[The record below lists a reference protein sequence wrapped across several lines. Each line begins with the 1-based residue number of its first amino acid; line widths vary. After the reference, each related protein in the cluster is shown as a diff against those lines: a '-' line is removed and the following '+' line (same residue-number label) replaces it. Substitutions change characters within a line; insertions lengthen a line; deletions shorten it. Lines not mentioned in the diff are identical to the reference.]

1 MHTGRTVG
9 TAAAVQ
15 CVPWERIM
23 SEMQDR
29 FEQHTFPTT
38 SAGRRR
44 SRVGVGLLAAG
55 AMTVLA
61 VGYVAAQGRRQ
72 ATSAPITIQKQG
84 SFAVGGKV
92 LGDPATRSLHCDHGY
107 VDYQIPVNP
116 RRINLVMWHSAAA
129 TAWLNRWDGGE
140 GYQSIFL
147 RRGYPVYIWD
157 GPQVG
162 RANWGCAEYTYKPGI
177 GRDQGNFT
185 AWRFGAKY
193 PNWFEGVQFPTKDL
207 EAWNQASRA
216 RYVEFDTVENAQMQ
230 SDAAATLMNKI
241 GPSVALTNSAGGMRA
256 ILTALKT
263 NNLAGIVMYEN
274 VGYVYP
280 EREGPGGPVGGFGPI
295 EVPLEEFKKLTKIP
309 MQMVWGDN
317 VDKAGNYADTVK
329 LSRLFAEKVNKYGGR
344 AQVLMLAD
352 AGLKGNTHIPFADMN
367 NVAVADLLS
376 KFLAENGLDKR

>member
-1 MHTGRTVG
+1 MG
-9 TAAAVQ
+9 
-15 CVPWERIM
+15 
-23 SEMQDR
+23 DR
-29 FEQHTFPTT
+29 KVRFRP
-38 SAGRRR
+38 
-44 SRVGVGLLAAG
+44 GVGFLASG
-55 AMTVLA
+55 AMAILA
-61 VGYVAAQGRRQ
+61 TGYVAAQGQRQ
-72 ATSAPITIQKQG
+72 GASAPITIQKQG
-84 SFAVGGKV
+84 SFAVGGKI
-92 LGDPATRSLHCDHGY
+92 LGDPDARSLHCDHGY

-147 RRGYPVYIWD
+147 RRGFPVYIWD

-162 RANWGCAEYTYKPGI
+162 RANWGCTEHTYKPGI
-177 GRDQGNFT
+177 GRDQGNFI
-185 AWRFGAKY
+185 AWRFGAQY
-193 PNWFEGVQFPTKDL
+193 PNWFEGVQFPTKDP

-216 RYVEFDTVENAQMQ
+216 RYLEFDTIENAQMQ
-230 SDAAATLMNKI
+230 SDAAAKLMDKI

-263 NNLAGIVMYEN
+263 NNMAGIVMYEN

-280 EREGPGGPVGGFGPI
+280 QGEGPGVPATGFGPI
-295 EVPLEEFKKLTKIP
+295 EVPLEEFKKLTKVP

-317 VDKAGNYADTVK
+317 VDKSASYTNSLK
-329 LSRLFAEKVNKYGGR
+329 MSQLFAEKVNKYGGK
-344 AQVLMLAD
+344 AQVLMLPD

>member
-1 MHTGRTVG
+1 
-9 TAAAVQ
+9 
-15 CVPWERIM
+15 M
-23 SEMQDR
+23 SDTKDR
-29 FEQHTFPTT
+29 FEQYPSPGASIGH
-38 SAGRRR
+38 GRVRLL
-44 SRVGVGLLAAG
+44 VGVVAAG
-55 AMTVLA
+55 ALA
-61 VGYVAAQGRRQ
+61 IAATGIVAAQGQRR
-72 ATSAPITIQKQG
+72 AAAAPITIQKQG

-92 LGDPATRSLHCDHGY
+92 LGDPNSRSLHCDHGY

-147 RRGYPVYIWD
+147 RRGFPVYIWD
-157 GPQVG
+157 GPHVG
-162 RANWGCAEYTYKPGI
+162 RANWGCTPNTYTPGE

-185 AWRFGAKY
+185 AWRFGDKY
-193 PNWFEGVQFPTKDL
+193 PNWFPGVQFPTNDP

-216 RYVEFDTVENAQMQ
+216 RYLEFDTVENAQLQ
-230 SDAAATLMNKI
+230 SDAAAKLMDKI

-263 NNLAGIVMYEN
+263 NNMAGIVMYEN

-280 EREGPGGPVGGFGPI
+280 QGEGPGGPVGGFGPI
-295 EVPLEEFKKLTKIP
+295 EVPLEEFKKLTKVP

-317 VDKAGNYADTVK
+317 VEKSATYPNSLR
-329 LSRLFAEKVNKYGGR
+329 LSKLFAEKVNKYGGK
-344 AQVLMLAD
+344 AQVLMLPD

>member
-1 MHTGRTVG
+1 MT
-9 TAAAVQ
+9 
-15 CVPWERIM
+15 EK
-23 SEMQDR
+23 
-29 FEQHTFPTT
+29 
-38 SAGRRR
+38 
-44 SRVGVGLLAAG
+44 RVGVLAIG
-55 AMTVLA
+55 AVAVLVGGYVLA
-61 VGYVAAQGRRQ
+61 QGQQQGGSAAI
-72 ATSAPITIQKQG
+72 AIQKQG
-84 SFAVGGKV
+84 AFAVGGKI
-92 LGDPATRSLHCDHGY
+92 LGDPNARSLHCDHGY
-107 VDYQIPVNP
+107 VEYQIPVNP

-129 TAWLNRWDGGE
+129 AAWLNRWDGGE

-157 GPQVG
+157 GPHIG
-162 RANWGCAEYTYKPGI
+162 RANWGCTAHAYEPGT

-185 AWRFGAKY
+185 AWRFGAEY
-193 PNWFEGVQFPTKDL
+193 PNWFPGVQFPTKDP

-216 RYVEFDTVENAQMQ
+216 RYLEFDTVENAQLQ
-230 SDAAATLMNKI
+230 SDAAAKLMEKI

-263 NNLAGIVMYEN
+263 DKVAGIVMYEN

-280 EREGPGGPVGGFGPI
+280 QGEGPGGAVGGFGPI

-317 VDKAGNYADTVK
+317 VEKSASSTNSLR
-329 LSRLFAEKVNKYGGR
+329 LSQLFAEKVTKYGGK
-344 AQVLMLAD
+344 AQVLRLPD

-376 KFLAENGLDKR
+376 KFLAEHGLDRR

>member
-1 MHTGRTVG
+1 MR
-9 TAAAVQ
+9 
-15 CVPWERIM
+15 
-23 SEMQDR
+23 
-29 FEQHTFPTT
+29 
-38 SAGRRR
+38 
-44 SRVGVGLLAAG
+44 LLAAG
-55 AMTVLA
+55 AVAILA
-61 VGYVAAQGRRQ
+61 TGCATPQSQQ
-72 ATSAPITIQKQG
+72 ASAPITIQKQG
-84 SFAVGGKV
+84 SFAVGGKI
-92 LGDPATRSLHCDHGY
+92 LGDPDAQSLHCDHGY

-157 GPQVG
+157 GPHVG
-162 RANWGCAEYTYKPGI
+162 RANWGCTPNTYEPGI
-177 GRDQGNFT
+177 GRDQRNFV
-185 AWRFGAKY
+185 AWRFGAQY
-193 PNWFEGVQFPTKDL
+193 PNWFEGVQFPTKDP

-216 RYVEFDTVENAQMQ
+216 RYLEFDTIENAQLQ
-230 SDAAATLMNKI
+230 SDAAAKLMDRI

-263 NNLAGIVMYEN
+263 NNIAGIVMYKN
-274 VGYVYP
+274 VGYIYP
-280 EREGPGGPVGGFGPI
+280 KGEGPGVPATGFGPI

-309 MQMVWGDN
+309 MQVVWGDN
-317 VDKAGNYADTVK
+317 VDKSANYTNSLK
-329 LSRLFAEKVNKYGGR
+329 LSRLFVETVNKYGGK
-344 AQVLMLAD
+344 AQVLMLPE